1 MHGSA
6 PQWSRNHFKY
16 ILKLESKLYIVS
28 TPIGNLGDITLR
40 AIETLQSVD
49 FIACEDT
56 RVTSIL
62 LNHLS
67 IKKELYSFNAA
78 SEKFKADK
86 VIERIEAGESCA
98 LVSDAGTP
106 GISDPGT
113 RLINLAIKQNVE
125 IIPIPGATALITA
138 LTLSGFPT
146 DSFIFIG
153 FLPNKKGR
161 QKNLKELA
169 AEERTII
176 LYESTYRIKKLIDEL
191 SRIMPDRPI
200 VICRELTKKFEEII
214 RGKAKLIQSELNEHT
229 LKGEFVVV
237 IAPKDWKT

>member
-1 MHGSA
+1 MVRLLNGA
-6 PQWSRNHFKY
+6 VI
-16 ILKLESKLYIVS
+16 ILNILENKLYIVS

-40 AIETLQSVD
+40 AVETLKSVD

-56 RVTSIL
+56 RVTSII
-62 LNHLS
+62 LNHFN
-67 IKKELYSFNAA
+67 IKKELYSLNAT
-78 SEKFKADK
+78 SEKFKAQK
-86 VIERIEAGESCA
+86 VVERIKDGESCA

-113 RLINLAIKQNVE
+113 RLINLAIKENIDVVS
-125 IIPIPGATALITA
+125 IPGATALIAA
-138 LTLSGFPT
+138 LSLSGLPIN
-146 DSFIFIG
+146 SFVFEG

-161 QKNLKELA
+161 QKKLKMLA
-169 AEERTII
+169 DEERTIV

-191 SRIMPDRPI
+191 AELMPDRLL
-200 VICRELTKKFEEII
+200 VVCRELTKKFEEVI
-214 RGKAKLIQSELNEHT
+214 RGTAKSIQSQLENHT